1 MKRITII
8 CACLILSLAM
18 LLTACGSKKQE
29 KQPES
34 TTAKTQ
40 EETTTQKQAESTT
53 SAETTTAETTT
64 AASTEQVTT
73 EAVVEPVTEEA
84 NTEAWVDPGEPY
96 FTGYS
101 IWVNLA
107 YCVVT
112 VYECYSDGNQYPIR
126 SMACS
131 CGRAGCETPE
141 GVFYTSDKYDWGYM
155 ADGSWAAYV
164 TRFNGDILFHAVPSW
179 EPAPGNI
186 EIGEYNKLGGPA
198 SLGCIRLCV
207 ADASWIYYNMPWG
220 TQVVVYTDYNSPGPW
235 GIPGAYKVPDD
246 IPQVRQ
252 WDPTD
257 PDGGNPWPSYTMT
270 IAPDSID
277 LPAGSTFDDLYAQI
291 SVTDNY
297 GNSVKHYA
305 YIGADEVDYNTAGS
319 YNVYIN
325 ITLGSSYSEKT
336 ITVNIAE

>member
-1 MKRITII
+1 MKRITLI
-8 CACLILSLAM
+8 CICLILALAM
-18 LLTACGSKKQE
+18 LFSGCGKKQE

-40 EETTTQKQAESTT
+40 QETTTKSQTESSTP
-53 SAETTTAETTT
+53 AETTTAEAETTT
-64 AASTEQVTT
+64 AEQVT
-73 EAVVEPVTEEA
+73 EEVY
-84 NTEAWVDPGEPY
+84 TEAWGDPGEPY

-112 VYECYSDGNQYPIR
+112 VYECYSDGGQYPIR

-131 CGRAGCETPE
+131 CGRAGQETPE

-179 EPAPGNI
+179 NPAPGNI

-235 GIPGAYKVPDD
+235 GFPGTYKVPDD

-257 PDGGNPWPSYTMT
+257 PDPGNPWPYYTMT
-270 IAPDSID
+270 IGPDSVS
-277 LPAGSTFDDLYAQI
+277 LPIGSSTDDLYNQI
-291 SVTDNY
+291 SITDNY

-305 YIGADEVDYNTAGS
+305 YINYDAVDFNTAGS
-319 YNVYIN
+319 YAVYTN

-336 ITVNIAE
+336 ITVNIG

>member
-1 MKRITII
+1 MKRILII
-8 CACLILSLAM
+8 FSCLLLFTLLLSG
-18 LLTACGSKKQE
+18 CGSKKKE

-34 TTAKTQ
+34 ESVPQ
-40 EETTTQKQAESTT
+40 QETTTVAETT
-53 SAETTTAETTT
+53 KAETTTADNND
-64 AASTEQVTT
+64 S
-73 EAVVEPVTEEA
+73 EEA
-84 NTEAWVDPGEPY
+84 S

-112 VYECYSDGNQYPIR
+112 VYECYSDGGLYPIR

-131 CGRAGCETPE
+131 CGRAGQETPE
-141 GVFYTSDKYDWGYM
+141 GVFYTSDKFDWGYM

-220 TQVVVYTDYNSPGPW
+220 TEVVVYTDYDSPGPC
-235 GIPGAYKVPDD
+235 GFPGTYKVPDD
-246 IPQVRQ
+246 IPQVCQ

-257 PDGGNPWPSYTMT
+257 PDSGNPWPYYTMT
-270 IAPDSID
+270 IGPDVVN
-277 LPAGSTFDDLYAQI
+277 LPAGSSADDLYNQI
-291 SVTDNY
+291 SITDNY

-305 YIGADEVDYNTAGS
+305 AIYSDSVDFSTAGS
-319 YNVYIN
+319 YDVYIN

-336 ITVNIAE
+336 ITVNITE

>member
-1 MKRITII
+1 MKRITLI
-8 CACLILSLAM
+8 CICLILALAM
-18 LLTACGSKKQE
+18 LFSGCGKKQE

-34 TTAKTQ
+34 TTAKTEQ
-40 EETTTQKQAESTT
+40 ETTTKSQTESSTP
-53 SAETTTAETTT
+53 AETTTAEAETTT
-64 AASTEQVTT
+64 AEQVT
-73 EAVVEPVTEEA
+73 EEVY
-84 NTEAWVDPGEPY
+84 TEAWGDPGEPY

-112 VYECYSDGNQYPIR
+112 VYECYSDGGQYPIR

-131 CGRAGCETPE
+131 CGRAGQETPE

-179 EPAPGNI
+179 NPAPGNI

-235 GIPGAYKVPDD
+235 GFPGTYKVPDD

-257 PDGGNPWPSYTMT
+257 PDPGNPWPYYTMT
-270 IAPDSID
+270 IGPDSVS
-277 LPAGSTFDDLYAQI
+277 LPIGSSTDDLYNQI
-291 SVTDNY
+291 SITDNY

-305 YIGADEVDYNTAGS
+305 YINYDAVDFNTAGS
-319 YNVYIN
+319 YAVYTN

-336 ITVNIAE
+336 ITVNIG

>member
-1 MKRITII
+1 MKRTILI
-8 CACLILSLAM
+8 CSCLFLALA
-18 LLTACGSKKQE
+18 LLFSGCGKKE
-29 KQPES
+29 ETQPES

-40 EETTTQKQAESTT
+40 QETTTKDQKEPTT
-53 SAETTTAETTT
+53 PAETTTTEAETTT
-64 AASTEQVTT
+64 AATPEADAWTEDTYT
-73 EAVVEPVTEEA
+73 ES
-84 NTEAWVDPGEPY
+84 WVDTGEPY

-112 VYECYSDGNQYPIR
+112 VYETYSDGNMYPIR

-155 ADGSWAAYV
+155 ADGSWGAYV
-164 TRFNGDILFHAVPSW
+164 TRFNGDILFHSVPSW
-179 EPAPGNI
+179 YCAPGNI

-207 ADASWIYYNMPWG
+207 ADAAWIYYNMPWG

-235 GIPGAYKVPDD
+235 GFPGTYKVPDD
-246 IPQVRQ
+246 IPQVNQ

-257 PDGGNPWPSYTMT
+257 PDPGNPWPYYTMT
-270 IAPDSID
+270 IAPDVVT
-277 LPAGSTFDDLYAQI
+277 LPVGSSADALYNQI
-291 SVTDNY
+291 SITDNY

-305 YIGADEVDYNTAGS
+305 YINYDAVDFNTAGS
-319 YNVYIN
+319 YAVYTN

-336 ITVNIAE
+336 ITVNITE